1 MKAILILAI
10 TAMTSM
16 AHAQQIQ
23 PTVSLSGEG
32 KIIAVP
38 DEVTIRMGVQ
48 TEGKDAKTVK
58 SENDASVDKV
68 LDYLLKMNIPQ
79 NQVQTE
85 YVNLNKNYD
94 YNTKTYNYKANQ
106 TISVKLKDLSKYD
119 KVMSGLVSSGINT
132 INGVEFS
139 SSKMEAYEAQARK
152 KAVADAK
159 EKAKE
164 YAGVLGQN
172 IGKALMIAEQGTSA
186 PQPQPMYKVAM
197 AEMDSTQRTL
207 APGELTITSKIQVS
221 FELLD

>member
-23 PTVSLSGEG
+23 PTVSVTGEG

-94 YNTKTYNYKANQ
+94 YNTKTYNYKASQ

-172 IGKALMIAEQGTSA
+172 IGKALMIAEEGTSA

>member
-1 MKAILILAI
+1 MKSILILAI
-10 TAMTSM
+10 TAMSTM

-23 PTVSLSGEG
+23 PTVSVTGEG
-32 KIIAVP
+32 KVIAVP

-68 LDYLLKMNIPQ
+68 LDYLLKMNISQ

-94 YNTKTYNYKANQ
+94 YNTKTYNYIASQ

-119 KVMSGLVSSGINT
+119 NIMSGLVSSGINT
-132 INGVEFS
+132 INGVDFS
-139 SSKMEAYEAQARK
+139 SSKMEAYEAEARK
-152 KAVADAK
+152 KAVANAK

-172 IGKALMIAEQGTSA
+172 IGKALLIAEQGTSS
-186 PQPQPMYKVAM
+186 PQPQPMYKMAM